1 MLSRPPDVPPCPKH
15 GNIVAGVCGIAV
27 NVCTYIFNCKRAV
40 ETTLSW
46 PFDMKLRWQTLHLKM
61 CDQHLH
67 TQKETE
73 KIKIN
78 ENHMISPLS
87 FIIFLYISPIHL
99 SDPTFPDCLF
109 ISWHSIDA
117 LRVTFTKMLVRE
129 VCTPM
134 MDVLMIFCT
143 WCLGFWQKID

>member
-1 MLSRPPDVPPCPKH
+1 
-15 GNIVAGVCGIAV
+15 
-27 NVCTYIFNCKRAV
+27 
-40 ETTLSW
+40 
-46 PFDMKLRWQTLHLKM
+46 M

-134 MDVLMIFCT
+134 MDVLTIFVHGVLVFGKKLTKTLPKGCCKRVSPQVSST
-143 WCLGFWQKID
+143 C